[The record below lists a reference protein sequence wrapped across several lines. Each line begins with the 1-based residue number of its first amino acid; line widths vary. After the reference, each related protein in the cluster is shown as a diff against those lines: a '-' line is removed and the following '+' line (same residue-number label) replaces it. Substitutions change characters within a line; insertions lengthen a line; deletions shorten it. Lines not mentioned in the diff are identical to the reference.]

1 MVYFKI
7 SGEKIKLT
15 KFNEDSRVKIPAIVQ
30 LTRLGYTFIPKVR
43 MRFIHEQTC
52 IFKDLFKD
60 SISKINGNSYSNRE
74 IDAFLSQLSTK
85 LDNKDLGKAF
95 FDALQGNFDCKL
107 IDFNDFDNNT
117 FSVVT
122 ELTYKNGEDEFRPDI
137 TVLINGMPLAFI
149 EVKKPNNIEGMLA
162 ERNRINARFKNPA
175 FNRFMNITQLLIF
188 SNNLEYDD
196 ENADPVQGAFYAAP
210 DFGFVKFNRFREE
223 DSRLLE
229 TIASE
234 DPNTE
239 KLILQDTNLV
249 SCLSTSEYET
259 NKDALSPTNRILT
272 SLLSRS
278 RLRMIL
284 KYALVYVRMPDEA
297 GLAKIEK
304 HVMRYPQIFAT
315 YAIERKLNEGLKKGI
330 IWHTQGSGKTALAY
344 YNVRYLRDYFQK
356 QRIITKFYFIVDR
369 LDLAQQASDEFKAR
383 GLRVELVGSKDE
395 FIKNIG
401 DTASA
406 SANKGEPTI
415 TVVNIQKFSTDSVA
429 KASDY
434 RLNIQRVY
442 FLDEVHRSYNP
453 GGSFLANLMSS
464 DRDAILIG
472 LTGTPLISGEF
483 KSREIFGDYIHTYY
497 YNKSISDGY
506 TLRMIREGIETSFR
520 SKINQVYDEIVA
532 QGTIKKEQVF
542 AHRKFVK
549 PLVEYILKDFRRSR
563 VMHGEDGLGGMIV
576 CDSSEQA
583 RMIYD
588 EIVLQNTDVSHIE
601 TQMAAEKEPLFPP
614 SPENVSAALILYD
627 EGTKQTR
634 KEYRNDFKR
643 GGIDLLVVYN
653 MLLTGFDAP
662 RLKKLYLMRKIEHH
676 NLLQT
681 LTRVNRPYKKFKY
694 GFVVDFADIRSEFDR
709 ANRDYLKELN
719 EELGDEAIHYSN
731 LFKSTEEIVSE
742 IEEIKERLFL
752 FPLDNLEYFQRAISA
767 ISDKKELHELRDCIE
782 KLKSLYNVIKV
793 MGYTELLERFEFDK
807 VSKLLAE
814 VEHRIGII
822 NLNASLVSE
831 TDNTGILN
839 LALDS
844 IEFVFTKIS
853 ESELKIADKF
863 RAELEKARLELEGN
877 FDKKDPQFLSLLEEL
892 KRIFRKKG
900 IEELTAAEMNEAI
913 DELEALQK
921 KAKTLNDR
929 DGLLADKYEGDA
941 KFVRVHKRVKE
952 HGLGQIRGEAVLN
965 GLLLEVK
972 HRIDGLILDNRAIL
986 ANENYFSE
994 ETKTAIIETLEAK
1007 GIRDMELVRF
1017 MNGNLA
1023 AEYIGER
1030 AA

>member
-1 MVYFKI
+1 
-7 SGEKIKLT
+7 
-15 KFNEDSRVKIPAIVQ
+15 VQ
-30 LTRLGYTFIPKVR
+30 LTRLGYTFLPKAHMSAV
-43 MRFIHEQTC
+43 HGQTC
-52 IFKDLFKD
+52 IFKDLFRD
-60 SISKINGNSYSNRE
+60 GISKINGKNYSERE
-74 IDAFLSQLSTK
+74 IDAFLSEITTK

-95 FDALQGNFDCKL
+95 FEALHGDFDCKL
-107 IDFNDFDNNT
+107 IDLNDFDKNT
-117 FSVVT
+117 FHVVA

-137 TVLINGMPLAFI
+137 TILLNGMPLAFI
-149 EVKKPNNIEGMLA
+149 EVKKPNNIDGMLA

-210 DFGFVKFNRFREE
+210 DFESVKFNRFREE

-229 TIASE
+229 TVAPE
-234 DPNTE
+234 DPNIE

-249 SCLSTSEYET
+249 SCLGTPEYET
-259 NKDALSPTNRILT
+259 NKDALTPTNRILT
-272 SLLSRS
+272 SLLSRT

-284 KYALVYVRMPDEA
+284 KYGIVYVRMPDEH
-297 GLAKIEK
+297 GLTRTEK
-304 HVMRYPQIFAT
+304 QVMRYPQLFAT
-315 YAIERKLNEGLKKGI
+315 YAIERKLDDGVKKGI

-356 QRIITKFYFIVDR
+356 QRIITKFYFVVDR

-395 FIKNIG
+395 FIKTIG
-401 DTASA
+401 EAS
-406 SANKGEPTI
+406 SVSGNRGEPTI

-434 RLNIQRVY
+434 RLNVQRVY

-453 GGSFLANLMSS
+453 EGSFLANLMSS

-472 LTGTPLISGEF
+472 LTGTPLISGDY
-483 KSREIFGDYIHTYY
+483 KSREIFGGYIHTYY

-506 TLRMIREGIETSFR
+506 TLRLIREGIETSFR
-520 SKINQVYDEIVA
+520 SRINKVYDEIVA

-542 AHRKFVK
+542 AHKKFVE
-549 PLVEYILKDFRRSR
+549 PLVDYILKDFRRSR
-563 VMHGEDGLGGMIV
+563 LVQGESGIGGMIV

-588 EIVLQNTDVSHIE
+588 EILRQNDDSAQTALAI
-601 TQMAAEKEPLFPP
+601 AAEKEPLFPSAP
-614 SPENVSAALILYD
+614 DSISAALILHD
-627 EGTKQTR
+627 EGTKLSR
-634 KEYRNDFKR
+634 KEFRNDFKR
-643 GGIDLLVVYN
+643 GDIDLLVVFN

-694 GFVVDFADIRSEFDR
+694 GFVVDFADIRAEFDQ

-719 EELGDEAIHYSN
+719 EELGDEAVNYSN
-731 LFKSTEEIVSE
+731 LFKSTEEIAAE
-742 IEEIKERLFL
+742 IEEIKDKLFL
-752 FPLDNLEYFQRAISA
+752 YPLDNLEAFQRAISS
-767 ISDKKELHELRDCIE
+767 IGDKKELYELRDCIN
-782 KLKSLYNVIKV
+782 KLKSLYNVIAI
-793 MGYTELLERFEFDK
+793 MGYPDLLESFEFK
-807 VSKLLAE
+807 KIGKLLAE
-814 VEHRIGII
+814 VERRIGII
-822 NLNASLVSE
+822 NLNASLASE
-831 TDNTGILN
+831 SDNTSILN

-853 ESELKIADKF
+853 ESELKIADKL
-863 RAELEKARLELEGN
+863 RSELEQARLELEGN
-877 FDKKDPQFLSLLEEL
+877 FDKKDPQFLSLFEEL

-900 IEELTAAEMNEAI
+900 IEELTADEMNEAI
-913 DELEALQK
+913 RELEDLQK
-921 KAKTLNDR
+921 KAKALNDK
-929 DGLLADKYEGDA
+929 DGLLAAKYEGDV

-952 HGLGQIRGEAVLN
+952 RGLGPIRGEAALN

-986 ANENYFSE
+986 ANEDYFSE
-994 ETKTAIIETLEAK
+994 ETKSAIIETLEAR
-1007 GIRDMELVRF
+1007 GIRDMELARF
-1017 MNGNLA
+1017 VNGKLA